1 MEDSIISE
9 YYGIIFDKM
18 KIHGLLSENGTPR
31 SLSEDDFCRYCKQII
46 RDSELETLRVEFM
59 ALEELVN
66 GYQERF
72 NIIVSVHKSF
82 FEETPHGKKY
92 KYLHIEQ
99 ILLTFH
105 YTPVRFM
112 DWLLGQYC
120 YMQFS
125 RVLPDYIEYL
135 YESGL
140 EACYDCL
147 SRKLYLR
154 LYP

>member
-72 NIIVSVHKSF
+72 
-82 FEETPHGKKY
+82 
-92 KYLHIEQ
+92 
-99 ILLTFH
+99 
-105 YTPVRFM
+105 M

-135 YESGL
+135 HESGL